1 MKTLVTSY
9 SLTGNNRLL
18 AAHVVERLE
27 ADYDEIETIRT
38 MKTFGIVLDGMLNRT
53 PRIGPVKHDPGE
65 YDLVVLVGPVW
76 MGKIASPL
84 RTYIKSYRSS
94 IRGFACIS
102 ICGGSLGKNEKLP
115 EELRRLA
122 GATPIETRQLYI
134 NDVLPAEQ
142 QNQMKSSSAY
152 RVTQSDLEGKWK
164 PEIDEF
170 MQKVTTAG
178 T

>member
-18 AAHVVERLE
+18 AAHVVERLD
-27 ADYDEIETIRT
+27 ADHDEIEAMRG
-38 MKTFGIVLDGMLNRT
+38 MKTFGILLDGMFNRT

-65 YDLVVLVGPVW
+65 YDLVVLAGPVW

-94 IRGFACIS
+94 ISRVAIIS

-115 EELRRLA
+115 EELRRLVGVA
-122 GATPIETRQLYI
+122 PIETKQLYI
-134 NDVLPAEQ
+134 NDILPPEQ

-152 RVTQSDLEGKWK
+152 RITQSDLEGKWK